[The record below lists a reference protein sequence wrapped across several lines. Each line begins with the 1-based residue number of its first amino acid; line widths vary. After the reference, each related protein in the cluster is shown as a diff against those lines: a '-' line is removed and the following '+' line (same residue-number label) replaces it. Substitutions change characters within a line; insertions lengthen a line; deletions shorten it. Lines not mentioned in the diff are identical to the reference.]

1 MKGRSHHTAC
11 LSHLWPVKNLYFQI
25 LYALDICAN
34 IDPIVNDKEKTM
46 VETPQEEPKS
56 VPGEQVQDLVDKYN
70 ALVGEKNNLIA
81 ILNEM
86 KTQAGNH
93 AVEVASRDAE
103 INRLNGILQ
112 QALGGNQEPVA
123 EEE

>member
-1 MKGRSHHTAC
+1 
-11 LSHLWPVKNLYFQI
+11 
-25 LYALDICAN
+25 
-34 IDPIVNDKEKTM
+34 
-46 VETPQEEPKS
+46 
-56 VPGEQVQDLVDKYN
+56 
-70 ALVGEKNNLIA
+70 
-81 ILNEM
+81 M

>member
-1 MKGRSHHTAC
+1 M
-11 LSHLWPVKNLYFQI
+11 V
-25 LYALDICAN
+25 
-34 IDPIVNDKEKTM
+34 DK
-46 VETPQEEPKS
+46 PQEDPKS
-56 VPGEQVQDLVDKYN
+56 VPGEQVKDLVDKYN
-70 ALVGEKNNLIA
+70 TLVGEKNNLIA

-112 QALGGNQEPVA
+112 QVLGNNQETVA
-123 EEE
+123 EEQ

>member
-1 MKGRSHHTAC
+1 
-11 LSHLWPVKNLYFQI
+11 
-25 LYALDICAN
+25 
-34 IDPIVNDKEKTM
+34 M

-70 ALVGEKNNLIA
+70 VLVGEKNNLIA

-86 KTQAGNH
+86 KLQAGNH

-103 INRLNGILQ
+103 INRLTGILQ
-112 QALGGNQEPVA
+112 QAVGGNQEAVT

>member
-1 MKGRSHHTAC
+1 MKGRYHHTTC
-11 LSHLWPVKNLYFQI
+11 LSLFCPVKKLLLQI
-25 LYALDICAN
+25 LYALDICA
-34 IDPIVNDKEKTM
+34 IIAPIVNDKEKTM

-70 ALVGEKNNLIA
+70 VLVGEKNNLIA

-86 KTQAGNH
+86 KLQAGNH

-112 QALGGNQEPVA
+112 QAVGGNQEAVT